1 MDHFTPLPALA
12 GGILIGLASVWL
24 LAANGRIAGVSGILH
39 GLVSRIPGDSAWRA
53 ELHRRTRRG
62 RLRVAS
68 RRGRRPE
75 SRESWARAACG
86 RRSARRVRRP
96 PERRL
101 HERPRDLWPRSA
113 VGALAGRG
121 RGVHG
126 DRHWHDFRSAAR
138 NRRRVMTALLSA
150 FGAGL
155 LFGAGLWLSGMA
167 NPQKVLGFLDITGNW
182 DPSLLLVMAGAVAV
196 TLAAFN
202 STLKRGAPS
211 LAPRFVLPDRKAID
225 GPLVAGAAI
234 FGVGWGLGG
243 YCPGPA
249 LTAVASLTL
258 EPVVFVVA
266 MIAGG
271 LSAQA
276 RLRSSGQGNWDGEH
290 LRARRYR
297 NRAQG
302 LERPVSA
309 PAGHSSAIT
318 SCPARP
324 ARGPSSVP
332 AGCRASACRP
342 RSTCRC
348 CAV

>member
-1 MDHFTPLPALA
+1 
-12 GGILIGLASVWL
+12 
-24 LAANGRIAGVSGILH
+24 
-39 GLVSRIPGDSAWRA
+39 
-53 ELHRRTRRG
+53 
-62 RLRVAS
+62 
-68 RRGRRPE
+68 
-75 SRESWARAACG
+75 
-86 RRSARRVRRP
+86 
-96 PERRL
+96 
-101 HERPRDLWPRSA
+101 
-113 VGALAGRG
+113 
-121 RGVHG
+121 
-126 DRHWHDFRSAAR
+126 
-138 NRRRVMTALLSA
+138 MTALLSA

-271 LSAQA
+271 LVHK
-276 RLRSSGQGNWDGEH
+276 LVFD
-290 LRARRYR
+290 
-297 NRAQG
+297 
-302 LERPVSA
+302 
-309 PAGHSSAIT
+309 
-318 SCPARP
+318 RP
-324 ARGPSSVP
+324 AKATGT
-332 AGCRASACRP
+332 GNTCGRADTATEP
-342 RSTCRC
+342 RAWNVR
-348 CAV
+348 